1 MKIRI
6 IVENQEMSAL
16 LEDTPAARQFA
27 GMLPLD
33 LSLEDFHAI
42 EKVTDL
48 PDRLS
53 TDEAPDGYDPG
64 IGDITYYAPWGN
76 LAIFYR
82 DSGYARGLVS
92 LGRIEGSID
101 ALQQPGP
108 LAARIE
114 RVE

>member
-6 IVENQEMSAL
+6 IVENQEMTAV
-16 LEDTPAARQFA
+16 LEDTPAARQFS

-42 EKVTDL
+42 EKVADL

-53 TDEAPDGYDPG
+53 TDEAPDGYDPD